1 MRKIEIV
8 GYNRETLGTKS
19 AKDLRN
25 EALVPCVLYGG
36 EKQIHF
42 AVPMI
47 LFREL
52 IYTPEVSEVILN
64 IEGEIH
70 HAIVQDSQFHPVSE
84 MILHVDFLEIV
95 EGKEIKIAVPIKVIG
110 DSPGVRK
117 GGKMVQKLRKVTLKG
132 MADSIPDFVEADIT
146 GLDLGQTLKVAKLV
160 VSGVVV
166 LNNMTSPVASIDT
179 HNHYQKI
186 DRLKSSDINVW

>member
-8 GYNRETLGTKS
+8 GYNRDTLGTKS
-19 AKDLRN
+19 AKDLRR
-25 EALVPCVLYGG
+25 EALAPCVLYGG

-52 IYTPEVSEVILN
+52 LYTPEVSEVILN

-70 HAIVQDSQFHPVSE
+70 HAIVQDSQYHPVSE

-95 EGKEIKIAVPIKVIG
+95 AGKEIKIDVPIKVVG

-117 GGKMVQKLRKVTLKG
+117 GGKMVQKLRKVSLKG
-132 MADSIPDFVEADIT
+132 LADNIPDFVEIDIT
-146 GLDLGQTLKVAKLV
+146 GLDLGQTVKVGKLKAENVTI
-160 VSGVVV
+160 
-166 LNNMTSPVASIDT
+166 LNNLSAPVATIEIPRALRG
-179 HNHYQKI
+179 K
-186 DRLKSSDINVW
+186 LKE

>member
-8 GYNRETLGTKS
+8 GYNRATLGTKS

-25 EALVPCVLYGG
+25 EALAPCVLYGG

-52 IYTPEVSEVILN
+52 LYTPEVSEVILN

-70 HAIVQDSQFHPVSE
+70 HAIVQDSQYQ
-84 MILHVDFLEIV
+84 IGRAHV
-95 EGKEIKIAVPIKVIG
+95 
-110 DSPGVRK
+110 
-117 GGKMVQKLRKVTLKG
+117 
-132 MADSIPDFVEADIT
+132 
-146 GLDLGQTLKVAKLV
+146 
-160 VSGVVV
+160 
-166 LNNMTSPVASIDT
+166 
-179 HNHYQKI
+179 
-186 DRLKSSDINVW
+186 

>member
-19 AKDLRN
+19 AKDLRA
-25 EALVPCVLYGG
+25 EALAPCVLYGG

-52 IYTPEVSEVILN
+52 LYTPEVSEVILN

-70 HAIVQDSQFHPVSE
+70 HAIVQDSQYHPVSE

-95 EGKEIKIAVPIKVIG
+95 AGKEIKIDVPVHVIG

-117 GGKMVQKLRKVTLKG
+117 GGKMVQKLRKVSLRG
-132 MADSIPDFVEADIT
+132 LADNIPDFVEIDIT
-146 GLDLGQTLKVAKLV
+146 GLDLGQTVKVGKLKAENVTI
-160 VSGVVV
+160 
-166 LNNMTSPVASIDT
+166 LNNPSAPVATIDIPRALRG
-179 HNHYQKI
+179 KI
-186 DRLKSSDINVW
+186 KE

>member
-8 GYNRETLGTKS
+8 GYNRDTLGTKS
-19 AKDLRN
+19 AKDLRR
-25 EALVPCVLYGG
+25 EALAPCVLYGG

-52 IYTPEVSEVILN
+52 LYTPEVSEVILN

-70 HAIVQDSQFHPVSE
+70 HAIVQDSQYHPVSE

-95 EGKEIKIAVPIKVIG
+95 EGKEIKIDVPIKVIG

-117 GGKMVQKLRKVTLKG
+117 GGKMVQKLRKASLRG
-132 MADSIPDFVEADIT
+132 LADNIPDFVEIDIT
-146 GLDLGQTLKVAKLV
+146 GLDLGQTVKVGKLKAENVTI
-160 VSGVVV
+160 
-166 LNNMTSPVASIDT
+166 LNNPSAPVATIDIPRALRG
-179 HNHYQKI
+179 K
-186 DRLKSSDINVW
+186 LKD